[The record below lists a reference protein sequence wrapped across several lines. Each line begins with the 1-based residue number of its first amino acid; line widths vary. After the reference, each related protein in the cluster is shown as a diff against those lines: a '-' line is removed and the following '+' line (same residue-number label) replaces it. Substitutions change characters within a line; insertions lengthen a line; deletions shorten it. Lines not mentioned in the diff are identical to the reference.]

1 MGRREGALDVE
12 VFSAVVRMFQQLK
25 YVEVP
30 PRLHAAAM
38 DRAAVLVFLFFASVV
53 K

>member
-12 VFSAVVRMFQQLK
+12 VFSAVVRMFQQFK

-30 PRLHAAAM
+30 PRLHPAAI
-38 DRAAVLVFLFFASVV
+38 LE
-53 K
+53 